1 MRRLFP
7 VVALGC
13 GLVAALAAG
22 EALTRVTAWLSPQV
36 QYLATAGTEPPTR
49 SFDTLEAYL
58 ASQAAQV
65 VPHRNWLNYWTNAL
79 GFNDEE
85 FTVPKPAGRFR
96 IMALGDSFTF
106 GLLPYPYTVMTLLES
121 SLRTACPGK
130 DLDLLNFGIGGA
142 GVHDYRTI
150 VSLAFATY
158 EPDLVLVNFYAGN
171 DGPDLYRLV
180 HEGRSSLRSF
190 FDHSRLWTLGRNVV
204 KLRKSLAASGA
215 GAARPALP
223 APGGPPPRGGTAV
236 DPGRPIREDDPS
248 LGAPTPKAS
257 AFDSIMAIE
266 LRRLYVPRDPAV
278 ADEAW
283 RPVLAA
289 LDAIRAQVTQG
300 GSRLAIVL
308 YPSALQVYP
317 AMREDLA
324 PRLRRR
330 ARYAPLSLDAIDPWL
345 PNKRLADYC
354 RTAGL
359 PCFDVTPA
367 LLEASRGSSEVLYR
381 YRDTHWTFRGNRI
394 AAEAEAAHLADLVCP
409 SGPAARPR
417 PSLTTTPDR
426 PGRPPGA

>member
-13 GLVAALAAG
+13 GLLAALAAG
-22 EALTRVTAWLSPQV
+22 EALTRLAAWVSPQV
-36 QYLATAGTEPPTR
+36 QYLATAGSERPTR

-58 ASQAAQV
+58 ATQAAQV
-65 VPHRNWLNYWTNAL
+65 VPHRDWLNYWTNAL

-85 FTVPKPAGRFR
+85 FTVPKPVGRFR
-96 IMALGDSFTF
+96 IMALGDSFTY

-121 SLRTACPGK
+121 FLRTACPGQ

-150 VSLAFATY
+150 VTLAFAKY

-180 HEGRSSLRSF
+180 HERGSSLRSLL
-190 FDHSRLWTLGRNVV
+190 DHSRLWTLGRNVV
-204 KLRKSLAASGA
+204 ELRKSFRASGEDRV
-215 GAARPALP
+215 RPP
-223 APGGPPPRGGTAV
+223 RPDPGGPPPRGGAVV
-236 DPGRPIREDDPS
+236 DPGRRISEDDPS
-248 LGAPTPKAS
+248 LAAPTPKAD

-266 LRRLYVPRDPAV
+266 LRRLYVPPDPAV
-278 ADEAW
+278 LDGAW

-289 LDAIRAQVTQG
+289 LDAIRERVARG

-317 AMREDLA
+317 AMRDDLA

-330 ARYAPLSLDAIDPWL
+330 PRYAPLSLDAIDPWL
-345 PNKRLADYC
+345 PNKRLAEYC

-359 PCFDVTPA
+359 PCFDLTPV
-367 LLEASRGSSEVLYR
+367 LVEASRLSSEALYR

-394 AAEAEAAHLADLVCP
+394 AAEAEAARLVELVCP
-409 SGPAARPR
+409 SGAGARPR
-417 PSLTTTPDR
+417 QSPTTTPDR
-426 PGRPPGA
+426 QGRPPGA